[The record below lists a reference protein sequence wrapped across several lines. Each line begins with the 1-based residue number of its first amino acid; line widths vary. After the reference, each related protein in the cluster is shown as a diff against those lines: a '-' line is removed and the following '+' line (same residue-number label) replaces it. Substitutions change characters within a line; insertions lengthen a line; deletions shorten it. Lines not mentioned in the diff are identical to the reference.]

1 MLYNTHKKYGQVF
14 GFVAM
19 PLLVANELT
28 VDTTSVM
35 GMVAYVAT
43 AYTGAKFGAEFPD
56 IDSATSKPAKKHPII
71 RKAFKSFGVKHRGK
85 FSHDLVVQA
94 IFWSILIS
102 LINAPQFEM
111 GMMTFVQSLV
121 STYAM
126 FAAVGVFSHLVA
138 DAMTVDGITIG
149 FVPFK
154 FMPTFIRK
162 VNILGF
168 KPFKKAFTTAS
179 AWNDMHYRFLS
190 VVFPLIACV
199 VLFQLFNVMNYM

>member
-14 GFVAM
+14 GLAAM
-19 PLLVANELT
+19 PFLATSEFT
-28 VDTTSVM
+28 VDTTSVV
-35 GMVAYVAT
+35 GMVAYVAA

-71 RKAFKSFGVKHRGK
+71 RKIFKACGVKHRGK

-94 IFWSILIS
+94 IFWAMLIS
-102 LINAPQFEM
+102 FINTPQFEM
-111 GMMTFVQSLV
+111 DMMTFVQSLV
-121 STYAM
+121 STYAV
-126 FAAVGVFSHLVA
+126 FTAVGVLSHLVA
-138 DAMTVDGITIG
+138 DAMTVDGITIA
-149 FVPFK
+149 FIPFK
-154 FMPTFIRK
+154 FMPTFIRN

-190 VVFPLIACV
+190 VVFPLVGLV
-199 VLFQLFNVMNYM
+199 VFFQLFTNV